1 MGLLKKQ
8 NIIAGCLNMRNYK
21 WSLLEQCQ
29 FLKRTGELL
38 SRGYPLSEA
47 LESLIFQLP
56 KTKKAELSLCL
67 ADLKEGYPFYQILAN
82 LKFNQHLIGYVYFA
96 EQHGG
101 LAHALQDGSDM
112 MQKRDK
118 DFEKLK
124 KMLVYPLFLIFITA
138 VLFIFVEK
146 IILPRF
152 SSLFSSMKLKPN
164 FFTKVISLFGELM
177 PYLTI
182 GVLLVCILLFVFY
195 FLKFRKLPHIKQKNR
210 LVSIPI
216 IGAFFKLFYTHYF
229 SIQMSYLLS
238 GGLSVHEALHLFEKN
253 DRQPLYKELG
263 VDMKNHLRKGER
275 LEDILMKYSFF
286 ERELAH
292 IIRHGQKNG
301 KLDQEL
307 FFFSRH
313 CLDLLEEKTEKTL
326 KTVQPCL
333 YLIIA
338 FLIVSM
344 YLAVLL
350 PMFHLLEGF

>member
-1 MGLLKKQ
+1 MK
-8 NIIAGCLNMRNYK
+8 NRK
-21 WSLLEQCQ
+21 WSLQEQCH

-38 SRGYPLSEA
+38 ARGYPLSEA
-47 LESLIFQLP
+47 IESLLFQLP
-56 KTKKAELSLCL
+56 KNRIAEISQCL
-67 ADLKEGYPFYQILAN
+67 ADLKEGYPFYRILDK

-101 LAHALQDGSDM
+101 LAAAFQAGSEM
-112 MQKRDK
+112 MLKRDK

-124 KMLVYPLFLIFITA
+124 KMLMYPLFLIIITA

-152 SSLFSSMKLKPN
+152 SSLFNSMSLKPN
-164 FFTKVISLFGELM
+164 FFTKVVSSFGEMM
-177 PYLTI
+177 PFVTI
-182 GVLLVCILLFVFY
+182 GIFLLLLLLLSYYLF
-195 FLKFRKLPHIKQKNR
+195 KFRSLPHIQQKKMI
-210 LVSIPI
+210 VSIPV
-216 IGAFFKLFYTHYF
+216 IGGFFRLFYTHYF
-229 SIQMSYLLS
+229 SVQISYLLA
-238 GGLSVHEALHLFEKN
+238 GGLSVFEALRLFEKN
-253 DRQPLYKELG
+253 DKQLLYKELG
-263 VDMKNHLRKGER
+263 GEIKIGLRKGER
-275 LEDILMKYSFF
+275 LEDILMSYPFF
-286 ERELAH
+286 ERELSH

-313 CLDLLEEKTEKTL
+313 CLDLLEEKTEKML

-333 YLIIA
+333 YLFIG